1 MFRRI
6 RQDFN
11 QGGVVTPHDAALS
24 APSYTVDDLRGTTGI
39 PRDAA
44 QAYIESFNRRL
55 ATTGTTDTTDT
66 TDTTGGIGGLGG
78 TTGGTPGALLGNP
91 LIGPSASALLAS
103 QGIHGGLGAMA
114 SGLSGGTA
122 ALGGLSA
129 AFGAFAPALVG
140 GLILQSM
147 MKPKKG
153 PEHYAADANQQ
164 FQQLHSMTRSELND
178 PVEGPKG
185 GTRTGILN
193 TDRLMA
199 NTLQNALYA
208 KERGGANL
216 LHPALQGGITDL
228 RYFIGPRGAEGVT
241 LKSKPGGRY
250 ILGADAMREYL
261 SLPEKRRAAFAAR
274 LAGGHGRGGGQD
286 AGPSGGHNRGGSL
299 GAGGIGHGGGGPGG
313 SIDAGGPSPA
323 RA

>member
-1 MFRRI
+1 MPVGSS
-6 RQDFN
+6 
-11 QGGVVTPHDAALS
+11 GGGGGG
-24 APSYTVDDLRGTTGI
+24 APA
-39 PRDAA
+39 P
-44 QAYIESFNRRL
+44 
-55 ATTGTTDTTDT
+55 
-66 TDTTGGIGGLGG
+66 
-78 TTGGTPGALLGNP
+78 PGAAP
-91 LIGPSASALLAS
+91 A
-103 QGIHGGLGAMA
+103 GGRGGGAA
-114 SGLSGGTA
+114 GGAAGGAGAGAAAATSGGTA

-216 LHPALQGGITDL
+216 LHPALRGGITDL